1 MLYLWMLWQSF
12 VGRNFLRREE
22 GQGLVEYALII
33 ALVAVLLIVAL
44 VALKDQIS
52 STFSNIS
59 SGLARTA

>member
-52 STFSNIS
+52 TTFSNIEV
-59 SGLARTA
+59 GLARTA